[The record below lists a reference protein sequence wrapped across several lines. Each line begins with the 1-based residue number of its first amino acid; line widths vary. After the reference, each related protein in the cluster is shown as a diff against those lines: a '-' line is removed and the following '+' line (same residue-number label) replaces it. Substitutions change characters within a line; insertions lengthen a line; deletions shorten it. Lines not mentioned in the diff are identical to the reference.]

1 MKANRPNRTARL
13 LRRKRQAG
21 IVIIMTLIALVILL
35 ITGVALIRSVDSTLN
50 IAGNISFK
58 RDLVNQA
65 DLGIAAAMTSMT
77 SSAGALYSDDVRAA
91 DLFSANYSAT
101 KLDSNNQGIP
111 LVLINSS
118 TFSSK
123 GMNAA
128 LDITPTDAASN
139 SMQVT
144 IRYVIDRQCSASGT
158 FTTIKYTSCAYVPSG
173 GLSGDSTQDAFDN
186 NAGTSDR
193 AIYRISVK
201 VTGPHN
207 TETYAQTTIT
217 R

>member
-1 MKANRPNRTARL
+1 MKANRPNRSVLL

-77 SSAGALYSDDVRAA
+77 STSGTLYSDDVRAA
-91 DLFSANYSAT
+91 DLYAANYSST

-118 TFSSK
+118 KFEST
-123 GMNAA
+123 MNKS
-128 LDITPTDAASN
+128 LDITPADTASN

-144 IRYVIDRQCSASGT
+144 IRYVIDRQCSASGS

-201 VTGPHN
+201 VSGPHN

>member
-1 MKANRPNRTARL
+1 MKANRPIRSVLL

-77 SSAGALYSDDVRAA
+77 STSGTLYSDDVRAA
-91 DLFSANYSAT
+91 DLYTANYSST

-118 TFSSK
+118 KFEST
-123 GMNAA
+123 MNKS
-128 LDITPTDAASN
+128 LDITPTDTASN

-144 IRYVIDRQCSASGT
+144 IRYVIDRQCSTSGS